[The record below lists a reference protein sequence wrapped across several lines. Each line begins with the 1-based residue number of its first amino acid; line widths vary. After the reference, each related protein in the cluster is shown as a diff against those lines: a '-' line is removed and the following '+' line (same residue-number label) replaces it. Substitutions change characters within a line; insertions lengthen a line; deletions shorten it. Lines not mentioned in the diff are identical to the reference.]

1 MVSNSHRERGEG
13 GGRGGGDLQGKQ
25 SPGGDESGGWR
36 DPLGQG
42 LSPGAAGAGRVAIR
56 TGLWWDHVW
65 LQVKNGL
72 EGWCGR
78 PKSSGQ
84 DKQGEG
90 V

>member
-1 MVSNSHRERGEG
+1 M
-13 GGRGGGDLQGKQ
+13 
-25 SPGGDESGGWR
+25 
-36 DPLGQG
+36 
-42 LSPGAAGAGRVAIR
+42 AIR